1 MNECQAKDHGCD
13 KNAVCINLA
22 GSHECRCRTG
32 FGKLKHE
39 GPCVENS
46 YLEDEDGET
55 MMQHFANAT
64 FYHLYLVLS
73 PPGKV
78 IVPRIYHPY
87 KRREEIGGTMR
98 RIYKTPKERGLNQI

>member
-1 MNECQAKDHGCD
+1 MNECQTKDHGCG

-55 MMQHFANAT
+55 MHDAAFC
-64 FYHLYLVLS
+64 
-73 PPGKV
+73 
-78 IVPRIYHPY
+78 
-87 KRREEIGGTMR
+87 
-98 RIYKTPKERGLNQI
+98 